1 MTDPSTVLTDI
12 QRSLSLAHRSD
23 RMELSSRFITL
34 MQQAYDLQTAIQISA
49 IKGQIGP
56 VQ

>member
-1 MTDPSTVLTDI
+1 MTDPPTVLTDI

-23 RMELSSRFITL
+23 RMELSGRFITL
-34 MQQAYDLQTAIQISA
+34 MQKAYDLQTAIQISV

-56 VQ
+56 PS